1 MSFSLWSQY
10 FFHGELF
17 SPFLSIFTSLITDK
31 HGAGVHNCL
40 LCLCLAISKMS
51 VVIIKARPGSR
62 ALTESRHCE
71 QELEFEVLVGFL
83 NGFNRPEK
91 FKRCVI
97 KSSQLSMINETTLL
111 LLPALISFLGSR
123 IIIVLRAAFGHIR

>member
-1 MSFSLWSQY
+1 MIFSLLYQY
-10 FFHGELF
+10 FIHGELF

-62 ALTESRHCE
+62 ALTESRLCQ
-71 QELEFEVLVGFL
+71 QELEFEVLVRFL

-97 KSSQLSMINETTLL
+97 KTSQLSKIIETTLL
-111 LLPALISFLGSR
+111 LRPAFISFQVSS
-123 IIIVLRAAFGHIR
+123 INIVLRAALG